1 MAGALSNNDSSP
13 EQPQGAVPD
22 SQRLSRGSLTMAWWG
37 ICSAMFYLVVAAALA
52 MGYGTMNAIIGLV
65 LSVISYGVI
74 NAVITRHA
82 IATGLS
88 VAQFS
93 QVLFGKTGAALA
105 TLIFSATA
113 IYYSVFEGSVMA
125 VALQHYFP
133 AIGLHAAFLLVVCY
147 SVLLIF
153 GNAMRW
159 LDKLNGV
166 LLPFYLLGLVAA
178 VAMAIAEYG
187 YSSAWLAMAPAGGPV
202 EHGWWNCF
210 TYFMGVWV
218 LMMYTWDYARFG
230 RQEDSNY
237 HARFNFG
244 MPFYAVA
251 FLLNGLVGIFLAAT
265 IPTEGGLSEVSVV
278 LAIIKLMGLAGL
290 LFVWISQTRINT
302 GNFFLAAT
310 NMQAFFAHLG
320 LARVPYVAWALLTG
334 AVVYLLML
342 LDVFSYILQALAYQ
356 SIFIV
361 GWVAITLAH
370 ILFSRTAQY
379 RLDGLPAFRARGL
392 LAWFVSASVGI
403 TLHISGNA
411 DLATSSAPAAFLV
424 AFLGYLAVPV
434 LFRRS
439 QPQGDLG

>member
-13 EQPQGAVPD
+13 EHSQGAVPD
-22 SQRLSRGSLTMAWWG
+22 SQRLGRGSLTMAWWG

-52 MGYGTMNAIIGLV
+52 IGYGTLNAIIGLL
-65 LSVISYGVI
+65 LSVISYGLI
-74 NAVITRHA
+74 NALIARHA

-93 QVLFGKTGAALA
+93 QVLFGRTGAALA

-113 IYYSVFEGSVMA
+113 IYYGVFEGSVMA

-133 AIGLHAAFLLVVCY
+133 AIGLHGAFLLVVCY

-166 LLPFYLLGLVAA
+166 LLPFYLLGLAAA

-187 YSSAWLAMAPAGGPV
+187 YSSAWLDMAPESGPV
-202 EHGWWNCF
+202 AHGWWNCF

-230 RQEDSNY
+230 RRKDSRY
-237 HARFNFG
+237 HAHFNFG

-265 IPTEGGLSEVSVV
+265 IPTDGSLSEVSVV

-310 NMQAFFAHLG
+310 NMQAFFTHLG
-320 LARVPYVAWALLTG
+320 LARVPYLAWALLTG
-334 AVVYLLML
+334 TAVYLLML
-342 LDVFSYILQALAYQ
+342 FDVFSYILEALAYQ

-370 ILFSRTAQY
+370 ILVSPTTQY

-392 LAWFVSASVGI
+392 LAWLVSAAAGI
-403 TLHISGNA
+403 ALHSSDNSE
-411 DLATSSAPAAFLV
+411 LATSSAPAAFLV
-424 AFLGYLAVPV
+424 AFLGYLAVPF
-434 LFRRS
+434 LFRRA
-439 QPQGDLG
+439 QPQGDPS

>member
-1 MAGALSNNDSSP
+1 MAGALSNSQSTP
-13 EQPQGAVPD
+13 EQPVPEAH
-22 SQRLSRGSLTMAWWG
+22 RLSRGSLTMAWWG

-52 MGYGTMNAIIGLV
+52 MGYGTLNALIGLV
-65 LSVISYGVI
+65 LSVVSYGVI
-74 NAVITRHA
+74 NAIIARHA
-82 IATGLS
+82 IASGLS

-93 QVLFGKTGAALA
+93 QVLFGRTGAALA

-125 VALQHYFP
+125 VALHHYLPGFE
-133 AIGLHAAFLLVVCY
+133 LHAAFLVVVVY

-166 LLPFYLLGLVAA
+166 LLPFYLAGLVAA
-178 VAMAIAEYG
+178 VVMAIDEYG
-187 YSSAWLAMAPAGGPV
+187 YSPAWLALAPEGGPV
-202 EHGWWNCF
+202 PNGWWNCF

-230 RQEDSNY
+230 KQEDSRY
-237 HARFNFG
+237 HARINFG
-244 MPFYAVA
+244 MPFYTVA

-278 LAIIKLMGLAGL
+278 LAIIQLMGLGGL

-310 NMQAFFAHLG
+310 NLQAFCAHLG
-320 LARVPYVAWALLTG
+320 LAKVPYVAWALLTG
-334 AVVYLLML
+334 VVVYLLML
-342 LDVFSYILQALAYQ
+342 FDVFSYILQALAYQ
-356 SIFIV
+356 SLFIV

-370 ILFSRTAQY
+370 LLGSRGARY
-379 RLDGLPAFRARGL
+379 RLEGLPAFRARGL
-392 LAWFVSASVGI
+392 LAWLLSAAVGI
-403 TLHISGNA
+403 GLHLSGDA
-411 DLATSSAPAAFLV
+411 TLATASAPAAFIT
-424 AFLGYLAVPV
+424 AFLGYLAAP
-434 LFRRS
+434 LLLRRG